1 MGVLDHEQMERPG
14 FNDLYIFYK
23 ILDHI
28 TSGLIL
34 AGSIF
39 GRHFARKNGQPCGLF
54 TINIALVPLLYF
66 AAFKIKH
73 VDQIFSNY
81 RPRPTFNE
89 CLEFYPV
96 TRRAFK
102 RALTLREQEMSQIK
116 NKVGDV
122 NISE

>member
-1 MGVLDHEQMERPG
+1 
-14 FNDLYIFYK
+14 LYIFY
-23 ILDHI
+23 INLDHI
-28 TSGLIL
+28 TSALIL
-34 AGSIF
+34 AGSLF

-54 TINIALVPLLYF
+54 TINIALVPLFYF
-66 AAFKIKH
+66 ASFKIKH

-81 RPRPTFNE
+81 RARPTFNE

-102 RALTLREQEMSQIK
+102 RALTLREQEMSEIR
-116 NKVGDV
+116 NKVG